1 MRNLLL
7 FLAVALRLAAA
18 DPDDIASYVLGPED
32 QVSVTVL
39 DLDEIK
45 PDPVRVDVRG
55 NISLPLVGRLRAT
68 GLTVEQLEIEIAKR
82 LKSVLQDPQVNVTV
96 QSFRSQPVSVLGAV
110 KTPGVHQVTGK
121 KSLYE
126 VLSLAGGLNPD
137 AGNMIKITRKKTAG
151 PLPLPNVADDVSGQY
166 RIAELNVRGVMEAKN
181 PQDNITVLPDDV
193 ISVPKADLVYV
204 IGAVRKSGGFI
215 LSEREKI
222 SVLQALSL
230 AEGLERTA
238 SAKKAKILR
247 QVAET
252 DNRTEILIDVKLILE
267 GKGKDV
273 ALTANDIL
281 FIPTNGAKNV
291 AMRGVEAALQVG
303 TGIAIYRR

>member
-1 MRNLLL
+1 
-7 FLAVALRLAAA
+7 
-18 DPDDIASYVLGPED
+18 
-32 QVSVTVL
+32 
-39 DLDEIK
+39 
-45 PDPVRVDVRG
+45 
-55 NISLPLVGRLRAT
+55 
-68 GLTVEQLEIEIAKR
+68 
-82 LKSVLQDPQVNVTV
+82 
-96 QSFRSQPVSVLGAV
+96 
-110 KTPGVHQVTGK
+110 
-121 KSLYE
+121 
-126 VLSLAGGLNPD
+126 
-137 AGNMIKITRKKTAG
+137 MIKITRKKTAG